1 MEGSHVTGKFPYWK
15 LFRGKDQ
22 IGMLTP
28 ERQMV
33 SFTIE
38 GAEILAS
45 LGSSIVRMNDFEM
58 KGNLFAVGV
67 TEADKSIRIGD
78 EAVVMLNGKVTAVG
92 VAQMSGRE
100 MADLDRGIA
109 VKVRHRS
116 K

>member
-1 MEGSHVTGKFPYWK
+1 VIGKFPYWK
-15 LFRGKDQ
+15 IFRGKDQ

-33 SFTIE
+33 SLTIE

-45 LGSSIVRMNDFEM
+45 LGSNIVEMTDFDL

-67 TEADKSIRIGD
+67 TDADVSLRIGD
-78 EAVVMLNGKVTAVG
+78 EAVVVMNGEIRAVG

-100 MADLDRGIA
+100 MKDLSRGIA
-109 VKVRHRS
+109 VRVRH
-116 K
+116 KPK